1 MTENQKYC
9 LGVNVTLS
17 FTTEG
22 FRVSFTP
29 VIEEKQGGKILLGT
43 YSSRLSP
50 GRKGANNYDAEEVNI
65 DD

>member
-43 YSSRLSP
+43 YSSSLST
-50 GRKGANNYDAEEVNI
+50 GRKQVNNYDAEEVNV

>member
-29 VIEEKQGGKILLGT
+29 VIEEKQGGKILVGT
-43 YSSRLSP
+43 YPPILSP

>member
-43 YSSRLSP
+43 YSSSLSTS
-50 GRKGANNYDAEEVNI
+50 RKQVNNYDAEEVNI